1 MSVDVVLM
9 SVPLLE
15 LKRPV
20 TGPYIL
26 KAQVEANG
34 FTCKV
39 YDFNVYLWY
48 EIGNIAPELWD
59 FNSEIFG
66 FEERL
71 KEYSNIIM
79 PVIQKYVKEVMDNY
93 NPKWIGATQF
103 AWTSNWITKWIFDE
117 FKNQGFTGK
126 TICGG
131 PNCMEWG
138 PHHHMWNYADYTI
151 YGEAEESLVE
161 LLKGNE
167 KFPGINTKMFKQL
180 QDLDAYPYPD
190 YSDVE
195 WHKYPKYYENLHD
208 PKAWRNPEDGLA
220 ELFITGSRGCVRQC
234 TFCDI
239 HAMAPKFKFRKGKC
253 IAEEVVHHYTTYGI
267 KIYNFTDSLINGSV
281 KAFEDFMDSIIEYK
295 QKGLLPKDI
304 KFWGQAIARPKHQHP
319 EEHFRKMRDCGIYA
333 LSIGIESGSEAVREH
348 MKKKFSNADIDWTYE
363 MAHKYN
369 IKIPSLMLV
378 GYPTETEKDFQ
389 DTLDL
394 FTKHKD
400 KAGKTISA
408 VAIGPTMVILPNAPM
423 AKSITAMGIH
433 SDINGDWV
441 LDENNLETRL
451 DRWLRF
457 REHLVGL
464 GYRVY
469 PDRHSKVLLEYK
481 NKLQEIRAGKIA
493 PLEKA
498 YIETFGYENVVK
510 N

>member
-1 MSVDVVLM
+1 MKTDIVLM

-15 LKRPV
+15 LKRPI

-26 KAQVEANG
+26 KAQVESKG

-66 FEERL
+66 IEERL
-71 KEYSNIIM
+71 NEYSSMIM
-79 PVIQKYVKEVMDNY
+79 PVVKKYVKEILDNY
-93 NPKWIGATQF
+93 DPKWIGATQF
-103 AWTSNWITKWIFDE
+103 AWTSNWITKWIFNE

-138 PHHHMWNYADYTI
+138 PHHHMWNFADYTI
-151 YGEAEESLVE
+151 YGEGEESLVE

-167 KFPGINTKMFKQL
+167 KFPGINSKMFKQL

-190 YSDVE
+190 YSDIE
-195 WHKYPKYYENLHD
+195 WYKYPKYHENLHD
-208 PKAWRNPEDGLA
+208 PKAWRNSEDKLQ

-239 HAMAPKFKFRKGKC
+239 HAMAPKFKFRSGKC
-253 IAEEVVHHYTTYGI
+253 IADEVVHHYETYGI
-267 KIYNFTDSLINGSV
+267 KIFNFTDSLINGSV
-281 KAFEDFMDSIIEYK
+281 KAFEDFMSSIIDYK
-295 QKGLLPKDI
+295 QKGLLPNNI
-304 KFWGQAIARPKHQHP
+304 KFLGQAIARPKHQHP
-319 EEHFRKMRDCGIYA
+319 EKHFKMMKESGIYS
-333 LSIGIESGSEAVREH
+333 LSIGIESGSESVREH
-348 MKKKFSNADIDWTYE
+348 MKKKFTNDDIDWTYE
-363 MAHKYN
+363 MAHKYG
-369 IKIPSLMLV
+369 IKVSTLMLV

-394 FTKHKD
+394 FTRHKD
-400 KAGKTISA
+400 KARTTISA
-408 VAIGPTMVILPNAPM
+408 VAIGPTMVILPNAPI
-423 AKSITAMGIH
+423 AKSISEMGIH

-441 LDENNLETRL
+441 LDDNNLEIRL
-451 DRWLRF
+451 ERWLRL
-457 REHLVGL
+457 REHLVEL
-464 GYRVY
+464 DYRVY

-481 NKLQEIRAGKIA
+481 NKLEEIRMGKREPNKIS
-493 PLEKA
+493 
-498 YIETFGYENVVK
+498 YIETHGYKNVVK
-510 N
+510 D

>member
-1 MSVDVVLM
+1 
-9 SVPLLE
+9 
-15 LKRPV
+15 
-20 TGPYIL
+20 
-26 KAQVEANG
+26 
-34 FTCKV
+34 
-39 YDFNVYLWY
+39 
-48 EIGNIAPELWD
+48 
-59 FNSEIFG
+59 
-66 FEERL
+66 
-71 KEYSNIIM
+71 
-79 PVIQKYVKEVMDNY
+79 
-93 NPKWIGATQF
+93 
-103 AWTSNWITKWIFDE
+103 
-117 FKNQGFTGK
+117 
-126 TICGG
+126 
-131 PNCMEWG
+131 
-138 PHHHMWNYADYTI
+138 
-151 YGEAEESLVE
+151 
-161 LLKGNE
+161 
-167 KFPGINTKMFKQL
+167 
-180 QDLDAYPYPD
+180 
-190 YSDVE
+190 
-195 WHKYPKYYENLHD
+195 
-208 PKAWRNPEDGLA
+208 
-220 ELFITGSRGCVRQC
+220 
-234 TFCDI
+234 
-239 HAMAPKFKFRKGKC
+239 
-253 IAEEVVHHYTTYGI
+253 
-267 KIYNFTDSLINGSV
+267 LINGSV
-281 KAFEDFMDSIIEYK
+281 KALEDFMDNIIEYK
-295 QKGLLPKDI
+295 EKELLPKDV

-319 EEHFRKMRDCGIYA
+319 EEHFRKMRDSGIYA

-457 REHLVGL
+457 RDHLVGL

-481 NKLQEIRAGKIA
+481 NKLAEIRAGKTA

-510 N
+510 S